1 MTNILHLDDLRKGC
15 SGILPSL
22 GSFMCDCAIFSLASQ
37 GHSSGVN
44 LEVETDNEKINF
56 RLTWEG
62 DISLQM
68 RRTMNDTDRATD
80 YGAMGL
86 AVFLVLQL
94 TDYPHFTV
102 SFKGTGVD
110 FFLFQEEPI
119 NDDISLADARLE
131 VSGIRKES
139 RTNTLTIRHK
149 LKVAQVKL
157 SESSGLDAYIAIT
170 EFSKPN
176 SLFMKN
182 NKFKRNA

>member
-80 YGAMGL
+80 YGAMCL
-86 AVFLVLQL
+86 AVLLVRQL
-94 TDYPHFTV
+94 TDYQSFTV
-102 SFKGTGVD
+102 SEKKTGVD
-110 FFLFQEEPI
+110 FWLFKEEPS
-119 NDDISLADARLE
+119 DHDVSHADARLE
-131 VSGIRKES
+131 VSGIRKAS
-139 RTNTLTIRHK
+139 RTNTIAIRHK
-149 LKVAQVKL
+149 LKMVQVEA
-157 SESSGLDAYIAIT
+157 SASSKRDVYIVIT
-170 EFSKPN
+170 EFSEPN
-176 SLFMKN
+176 SLFVK
-182 NKFKRNA
+182 K